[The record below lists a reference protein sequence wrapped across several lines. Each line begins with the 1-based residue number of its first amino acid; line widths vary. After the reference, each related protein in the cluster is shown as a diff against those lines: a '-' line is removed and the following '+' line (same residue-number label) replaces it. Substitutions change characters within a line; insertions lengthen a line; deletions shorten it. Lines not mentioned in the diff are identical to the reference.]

1 MTKAVVAAQE
11 ETALASAL
19 DSDTCEAK
27 LLGTQVLNT
36 EVGTLDATVST
47 AGPLGAIE
55 AKLKPEKEESEEKKP
70 DGTYEYETQVTY
82 WMPFNGGVGFHD
94 ASWRS
99 SFGGTIYQY
108 NGSHGCINMPYE
120 KAKTLYNNISTGYY
134 VVVYGGLTYV
144 P

>member
-1 MTKAVVAAQE
+1 MASDLTVTKAVVAAQE

-27 LLGTQVLNT
+27 LLGIQVLNT

-82 WMPFNGGVGFHD
+82 WMPFNGGIGMHD
-94 ASWRS
+94 AYWRS
-99 SFGGTIYQY
+99 SFGGRIYKT
-108 NGSHGCINMPYE
+108 NGSHGCINTPKDKMEELFDCVQIGTP
-120 KAKTLYNNISTGYY
+120 
-134 VVVYGGLTYV
+134 VVMFY
-144 P
+144 